1 MQTQKTILLV
11 EDEIELN
18 ELLTLELEDLGY
30 EVLSAFDG
38 VQASEILQT
47 VKVDGII
54 TDLFMPRLDGIGLI
68 EYIRQ
73 HKITTP
79 LLVLSASK
87 NQEIMEKLTE
97 LKAIHFV
104 EKPINEMKI
113 RLIKHWLE
121 CLE

>member
-79 LLVLSASK
+79 FLVLSASK

>member
-79 LLVLSASK
+79 FLVLSASK
-87 NQEIMEKLTE
+87 NQEIMDKLTE